1 MIHAVFDV
9 TDCTHPDAPAEQ
21 IMTAMRHTAQAL
33 GCTIRAQLIEPF
45 QPHGAT
51 CILVLAES
59 HITVST
65 WPEHHLAHVDVF
77 TCRAATDPA
86 EAIKPLLKVLGGRVT
101 HTQHVP
107 RLSPASMPATDLDD
121 PEDPA
126 TLTVVEQLA
135 PSCPQP
141 SRL

>member
-9 TDCTHPDAPAEQ
+9 AECTHPDASSEQ
-21 IMTAMRHTAQAL
+21 IMTAMRHTAEAL

-51 CILVLAES
+51 CVLVLAES

-77 TCRAATDPA
+77 TCRAVTDPA
-86 EAIKPLLKVLGGRVT
+86 EAIGPLLKVLGGRIA
-101 HTQHVP
+101 HAQQIH
-107 RLSPASMPATDLDD
+107 RLSPAR
-121 PEDPA
+121 
-126 TLTVVEQLA
+126 QNN
-135 PSCPQP
+135 
-141 SRL
+141 